1 MNNQIKVFLQCSAI
15 TACLLGA
22 TSSYADIR
30 TASKIYNNPTSAVKV
45 KRCQSDQYC
54 NAFYALSKEWQ
65 IIPKNYKLSGYNL
78 RSFIT
83 ENDGYGLNRGFSP
96 PYKKHASEILDAGDV
111 IFNENA
117 RNDADRLVFVKGLA
131 VLQYLEHQK

>member
-54 NAFYALSKEWQ
+54 NAFHALSKEWQ

-78 RSFIT
+78 RSFIA

-111 IFNENA
+111 TFNENA